1 MRHKNKGF
9 TLVELLVSMTILALI
24 ILAVSGIM
32 ANNNII
38 FRKTKSDITV
48 QNNAQDV
55 YTRMTQD
62 IQQAKH
68 VYIEGYEV
76 AYDKAYTFKA
86 STFGDTVT
94 QDPGSVKKY
103 LKQTDK
109 YICDNRDS
117 HSTKDFI
124 NVDIRR
130 DGNTSRDQLIIDKG
144 ISATDIARYDNI
156 LTLSGADLNTALT
169 DLENE
174 DPNKLAI
181 FRQYKY
187 YTPSDLETYRK
198 SLDSDALKAFDVCSE
213 RFRYMDSSEV
223 SESASFLDVTGPVAK
238 NDAKDFS
245 TLLVDRNSNKYS
257 YVYVTKLVLEYPM
270 KVNSNFVPSGVTVP
284 TGAKDEVTVTYTFV
298 KDPTPGKNKM
308 DINATYSYK
317 YMTDLNTAAGSELIC
332 DQLNYLN
339 YSSGSSSV
347 DIPGCEV
354 QVDYSND
361 SIKLNLY
368 FADNSMSY
376 KDLGMIKLR
385 NSYILH
391 DAN

>member
-86 STFGDTVT
+86 STLGDSVT
-94 QDPGSVKKY
+94 QNPGSIKKY

-117 HSTKDFI
+117 HSVKDFI

-130 DGNTSRDQLIIDKG
+130 DGNTSRDKLISDKS

-156 LTLSGADLNTALT
+156 LTLSGADLNKALT

-174 DPNKLAI
+174 DPAKLSI
-181 FRQYKY
+181 FRDYKY

-213 RFRYMDSSEV
+213 RFRYMDSTEIN
-223 SESASFLDVTGPVAK
+223 ESASWSCCKG
-238 NDAKDFS
+238 
-245 TLLVDRNSNKYS
+245 
-257 YVYVTKLVLEYPM
+257 
-270 KVNSNFVPSGVTVP
+270 
-284 TGAKDEVTVTYTFV
+284 
-298 KDPTPGKNKM
+298 
-308 DINATYSYK
+308 
-317 YMTDLNTAAGSELIC
+317 
-332 DQLNYLN
+332 
-339 YSSGSSSV
+339 
-347 DIPGCEV
+347 
-354 QVDYSND
+354 
-361 SIKLNLY
+361 
-368 FADNSMSY
+368 
-376 KDLGMIKLR
+376 
-385 NSYILH
+385 
-391 DAN
+391 